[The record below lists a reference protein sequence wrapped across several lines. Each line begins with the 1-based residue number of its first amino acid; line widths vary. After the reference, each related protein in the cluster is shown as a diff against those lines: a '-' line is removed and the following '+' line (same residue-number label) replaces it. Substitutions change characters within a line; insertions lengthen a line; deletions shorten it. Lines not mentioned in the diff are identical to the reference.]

1 MVVTEGPWLI
11 DKSALYRIP
20 GSPDAELWL
29 GRINRGL
36 VHISTPTSLEVGHS
50 ALGATDWHNALSGP
64 PLSLMPLVY
73 ATPASERRSIEVQ
86 GILARLGRHRAP
98 SVPDLLIAALAETQ
112 GLVVLHVDKDFELIA
127 EITGQPVERLLFNSN

>member
-1 MVVTEGPWLI
+1 MTDGPWLI

-20 GSPDAELWL
+20 NSPDAEVWL
-29 GRINRGL
+29 SRINRGL

-50 ALGATDWHNALSGP
+50 ALGATDWRNSLNGP

-73 ATPASERRSIEVQ
+73 ATPASERRAIEVQ
-86 GILARLGRHRAP
+86 GILARLGQHRAP

-112 GLVVLHVDKDFELIA
+112 DLVVLHVDKDFELIA
-127 EITGQPVERLLFNSN
+127 GVTGQLIERLRVTTHT